1 MYQIDG
7 LPVVLPPDTQKQ
19 LSALASSD
27 IIKALLNDP
36 FVVFDTTKA
45 LLNPD
50 DTEPDQI
57 IPDESSHEQPSSW
70 DDDIAF

>member
-36 FVVFDTTKA
+36 FVIFDTTKA

-50 DTEPDQI
+50 EVEPDQI
-57 IPDESSHEQPSSW
+57 IPTESNDSDSGQY
-70 DDDIAF
+70 DDDF

>member
-7 LPVVLPPDTQKQ
+7 LPTVLPPDTQKQ

-50 DTEPDQI
+50 DTEQDQI
-57 IPDESSHEQPSSW
+57 IPDESESSSSGQY
-70 DDDIAF
+70 DDDF